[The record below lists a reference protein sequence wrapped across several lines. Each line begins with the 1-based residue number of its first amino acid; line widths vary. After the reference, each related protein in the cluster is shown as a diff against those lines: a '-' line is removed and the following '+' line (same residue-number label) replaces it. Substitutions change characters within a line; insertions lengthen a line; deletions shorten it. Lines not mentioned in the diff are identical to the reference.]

1 MDWFLFL
8 KYFLIAVCSTLAVW
22 FTIKIGFRGSTEIEE
37 GAPESEVLPGDD
49 SQKDSL
55 RCLYWNFTAVLIVVP
70 TLLLVLGITMQTAAW
85 YHPVTLTLAG
95 ALLLIWGMT
104 FWTGMLAFPEPVQE
118 PGFANFSANQ
128 KSQIADEPSRT
139 WPSESEGMSDD

>member
-55 RCLYWNFTAVLIVVP
+55 RCLSLHAQASGLFFECVPLMPVRDKMYQYHTDLLTTGTVVLIHALPSWAVGVV
-70 TLLLVLGITMQTAAW
+70 
-85 YHPVTLTLAG
+85 
-95 ALLLIWGMT
+95 
-104 FWTGMLAFPEPVQE
+104 F
-118 PGFANFSANQ
+118 
-128 KSQIADEPSRT
+128 
-139 WPSESEGMSDD
+139 